1 MNHGCPR
8 SWEGKMF
15 RGIILLGLFICIL
28 AGPSSAM
35 QWDREEAENAL
46 GLAREQ
52 RGQLTDAQSSNR
64 SDYLRCIRL
73 YKRVWLSDPHY
84 GGCDDA
90 VYEAALLYQEM
101 SEKFSAPEYA
111 QEAAD
116 LLRFLLKDY
125 NLSPF
130 RRDARARLVTLNG
143 PVPQPAQAPRT
154 QVAAAQPSAEKTASR
169 SSTMPLDVLP
179 AARPA
184 DHAAAIPVP
193 NKRPAVV
200 QSIRHWSTGDR
211 TRVMIDLDGPV
222 QYQSGMISNPDRLY
236 FDLSGAELDRGLFG
250 KTITVGDALLKQ
262 IRTGQNKPDVARVV
276 LDFGR
281 PSQVSVSE
289 LSNPFRIV
297 IDIRNSGAPESLAS
311 TGPAKPVPA
320 SGKRVN
326 QTIPPNGTET
336 VSARPDLPP
345 VQKPQLPPQ
354 AKPKTA
360 ETSPV
365 RKIPAAATPLPRP
378 VETAALQKTPPLPSA
393 QIPARAV
400 PRSGKEPAASRTDA
414 VVTGKTEPPLT
425 PGPKPGEKV
434 VIQIIPAVPP
444 AAKSPDTAALQA
456 TVPLILARIPAE
468 APRTNG
474 KETASL
480 RSESVVA
487 GKTQPPPPA
496 AQKPASVT
504 VSFPKS
510 TAPAPSLQGGTAIL
524 ANGSVPETSEST
536 GRPKSPASAANGSLP
551 SVIIPPLI
559 DPAAKPLQT
568 NEILPVP
575 PRPAPEIR
583 EARREPPAEPSLRKT
598 TPDKVTAADSTPNS
612 ARNRDIPPPAKSATP
627 TSRGD
632 MTLTRV
638 LGLKVGRIVID
649 PGHGGHDTGTVG
661 RNGLMEKDLVLDVA
675 LNLKRSLEERL
686 DAQVLMTR
694 SDDRFISLEERTA
707 IANRHRSDLFISI
720 HANASTSRSTS
731 GVETYYLNFARTAAD
746 REIAARENATTLL
759 NIGELQDLVRKIA
772 MADKSTESRE
782 LAALLQRSLFSGSRG
797 IFPKARNR
805 GVRSAPFIVLIGA
818 EMPAVL
824 VEVAFISNPR
834 DEKLLK
840 KENSQQVL
848 AKALLTGIEGYMKS
862 LASYMADNHP
872 GSN

>member
-1 MNHGCPR
+1 
-8 SWEGKMF
+8 MF

-52 RGQLTDAQSSNR
+52 RGQLTDAQSSDR

-130 RRDARARLVTLNG
+130 RRDARARLSTLNG

-200 QSIRHWSTGDR
+200 QSIRHWSTSDR

-336 VSARPDLPP
+336 VSARPVLPP

-393 QIPARAV
+393 QIPAQAV
-400 PRSGKEPAASRTDA
+400 PRSGKEPASSRTDA
-414 VVTGKTEPPLT
+414 VVTEKTEPPLT

-434 VIQIIPAVPP
+434 VIQLIPAVPP
-444 AAKSPDTAALQA
+444 AAKSPDKAALQE

-480 RSESVVA
+480 RSDSVVA

-496 AQKPASVT
+496 AQKPAVVT
-504 VSFPKS
+504 VIF
-510 TAPAPSLQGGTAIL
+510 
-524 ANGSVPETSEST
+524 
-536 GRPKSPASAANGSLP
+536 PKSPASAANGSLP

-598 TPDKVTAADSTPNS
+598 TPDKVAAADSTPNS

-731 GVETYYLNFARTAAD
+731 GVETYYLNFARTTAD

-872 GSN
+872 GFN